1 MGDNSQPQ
9 GGGICR
15 PGSHFRAQRSPAL
28 GPAGF
33 QILSHARLRAKVGPE
48 QSPSGCVTA
57 DNGRPHLYRPAVPT
71 PPARSYRPPS
81 PKWGLLSVA
90 DTRPAHPSQS
100 PKPQR
105 FGDKRELCFRAAALH
120 VEHQAQTT
128 LRRIPREGSDA
139 PQDHPKDFSRDR
151 FLISSGSIDDAQV
164 DKQKPLRRTIT
175 DNHGEH
181 EISDVVNNSED
192 DTRYADT
199 QIEVFSAGTAANS
212 RTRFDCENGA
222 SAYQKQGS
230 QNFDEASSS
239 QKLNIEYSLPQNPES
254 KSPSSRSDS
263 RRTRTSKN
271 GTTSLQIQD
280 SQNVEECHD
289 TQLCVSTNISSP
301 QVQTLPPG

>member
-1 MGDNSQPQ
+1 MGTS
-9 GGGICR
+9 I
-15 PGSHFRAQRSPAL
+15 GSGYKAST
-28 GPAGF
+28 
-33 QILSHARLRAKVGPE
+33 PE
-48 QSPSGCVTA
+48 SISK
-57 DNGRPHLYRPAVPT
+57 
-71 PPARSYRPPS
+71 S
-81 PKWGLLSVA
+81 
-90 DTRPAHPSQS
+90 
-100 PKPQR
+100 QR
-105 FGDKRELCFRAAALH
+105 FGDKRELCFRVEALH

-139 PQDHPKDFSRDR
+139 PQEHPKDFSRDR

-181 EISDVVNNSED
+181 EISNVVNNSED
-192 DTRYADT
+192 DTIYADT
-199 QIEVFSAGTAANS
+199 QIEVFSAGGTATSS
-212 RTRFDCENGA
+212 RTRFGYENGA